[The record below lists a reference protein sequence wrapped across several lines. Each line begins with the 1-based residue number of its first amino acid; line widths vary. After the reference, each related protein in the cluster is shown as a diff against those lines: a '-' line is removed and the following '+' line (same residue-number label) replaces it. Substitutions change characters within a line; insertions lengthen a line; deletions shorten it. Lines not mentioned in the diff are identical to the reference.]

1 MLFSGR
7 RLSEPIAWHG
17 RRPRVSNTG
26 RHSPRPD
33 RALTAPCACLSV
45 PRPPRPIVMNTQKQI
60 HDTFA
65 ELRRGTFPPKRVPWD
80 YRRAAAAPK
89 AS

>member
-17 RRPRVSNTG
+17 
-26 RHSPRPD
+26 
-33 RALTAPCACLSV
+33 
-45 PRPPRPIVMNTQKQI
+45 PIVMNSQKQI
-60 HDTFA
+60 SDTFA

-80 YRRAAAAPK
+80 YRRAAATPR
-89 AS
+89 